1 MAAFIRRELFMRRF
15 ISALIPSIVLIVLLA
30 APAGAGLTWCPRDPI
45 VSLNGQVV
53 QIWVAIPEDYQTA
66 VTGPIEVQLTTPR
79 GVSQE
84 VLFTDEG
91 FNGFGETV
99 DFRERGRLRGDEMN
113 VGLRVRVPYDA
124 RMVEGRDLP
133 VLLTVILPD
142 GSTLEL
148 EGKRGRA
155 GMEFTIPAHP

>member
-1 MAAFIRRELFMRRF
+1 MRRF
-15 ISALIPSIVLIVLLA
+15 ISALVPPIVLFVLVA
-30 APAGAGLTWCPRDPI
+30 APAGAGLQWCPRDPI
-45 VSLNGQVV
+45 VSLSGQTI
-53 QIWVAIPEDYQTA
+53 QIWVAIPEDDQAA
-66 VTGPIEVQLTTPR
+66 VTGPIEVQITTPR

-99 DFRERGRLRGDEMN
+99 EFRERGRLRDDEMN
-113 VGLRVRVPYDA
+113 VGLRVRVPYDP

-142 GSTLEL
+142 GGTLEL
-148 EGKRGRA
+148 EGNRGRA
-155 GMEFTIPAHP
+155 GMDFAIPVRP